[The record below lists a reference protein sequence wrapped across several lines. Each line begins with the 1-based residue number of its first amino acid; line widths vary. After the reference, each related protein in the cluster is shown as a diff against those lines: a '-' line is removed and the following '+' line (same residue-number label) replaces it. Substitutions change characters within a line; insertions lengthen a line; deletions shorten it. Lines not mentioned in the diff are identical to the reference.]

1 MSFTA
6 VCVCT
11 DNGYDEGKALVEAG
25 IKLFDEFEVEYIDM
39 GQSYTGV
46 CLKGFENEFNS
57 VHFKFYKDGK
67 PLDIYADPR
76 YNPYYYL

>member
-11 DNGYDEGKALVEAG
+11 DNGYDDGKALAEAG
-25 IKLFDEFEVEYIDM
+25 IKLFDEFEVEEISM
-39 GQSYTGV
+39 GQSYTTIY
-46 CLKGFENEFNS
+46 LKGFKNGFNS

-67 PLDIYADPR
+67 PLDIYSDSR
-76 YNPYYYL
+76 CNPYL